1 MQFETRMKRTLWSAS
16 ALGAIPDIIIAIIVA
31 LVFGGGYI
39 GFFATLIGLQVLYLG
54 IWTKNSVWSWI
65 VFSYGGGRKRLA
77 LLLSDYLREN
87 GYPEPN
93 IYEKSADGYF
103 ESVVDNERL
112 PIIVRL
118 KAASEIGAMKFLDAS
133 CAVQKSMQISMAY
146 EDALEEFKRSFPQTE
161 INPPLQPASASEYS

>member
-1 MQFETRMKRTLWSAS
+1 
-16 ALGAIPDIIIAIIVA
+16 LG
-31 LVFGGGYI
+31 FGGGSI

-54 IWTKNSVWSWI
+54 IWAKNSVWSWI

-103 ESVVDNERL
+103 ESVVDNEQL
-112 PIIVRL
+112 PITIRL
-118 KAASEIGAMKFLDAS
+118 KAASEISVMKFLDAS

-146 EDALEEFKRSFPQTE
+146 EDALEEFKRSFPQTK
-161 INPPLQPASASEYS
+161 INPPLQPASASEYN